1 MCFNPYL
8 PLYAGRS
15 VLGDL
20 IQALNDYLPVLL
32 GLVKDG
38 KSVRIIITCMYV
50 LLNISTCKS

>member
-1 MCFNPYL
+1 MWSNPYL

-15 VLGDL
+15 ILGDL

-38 KSVRIIITCMYV
+38 KNMPNITSMYV
-50 LLNISTCKS
+50 LLNISTCKL